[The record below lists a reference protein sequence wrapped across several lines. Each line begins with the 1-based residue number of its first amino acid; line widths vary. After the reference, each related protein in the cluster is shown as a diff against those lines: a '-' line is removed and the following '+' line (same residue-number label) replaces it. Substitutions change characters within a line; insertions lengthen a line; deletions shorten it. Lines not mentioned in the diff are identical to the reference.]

1 MNQNALNYIKNQIT
15 DAKYILEGHIKDA
28 NGTFYRPRNIFIKI
42 QKYINDFL
50 INSDSE
56 RWIIMPGLRG
66 VGKTTILAQT
76 YSQLV
81 KSTDNRYLLYIS
93 MDEAYGTLGLSLK
106 DILETYEYFLG
117 EKFGEQKHKIFIF
130 IDEVQ
135 ADKNWSQTIKTLLYN
150 KTKNIFIITTGSSAV
165 SLQIDADVSRRAVF
179 EKLYPMNFC
188 ELELIKNNIYP
199 ENGLEEKIKNAL
211 YYSDSAEEAYRKITK
226 QNKPISDYF
235 SKITVTEIE
244 KYITLENLP
253 FTVNREK
260 NKTYEKIRLL
270 IDKVINADIRDLA
283 KFDIDTLGS
292 IKRLLFILAD
302 SLDAPSVNT
311 LTSTTGIKRLTMMN
325 VLEVLEKAELLIK
338 VSPYGSNLTKSKKPS
353 KYLFMSPTYRMS
365 LLSIT
370 GDKSTYLT
378 RQGKLM
384 EDVVSA
390 YLFRD
395 FVSPG
400 KGSISYDPSEGGADF
415 ILEIENQRKII
426 LEVGRG
432 EKNNKQIHKTSEKI
446 KSAYGI
452 IISYTNDVIEV
463 KDNILKIP
471 FKLFLIS

>member
-28 NGTFYRPRNIFIKI
+28 NGTFYRPRNIFTKI

-50 INSDSE
+50 TDSDSE

-93 MDEAYGTLGLSLK
+93 MDEAYGTLGISLK

-135 ADKNWSQTIKTLLYN
+135 ADKQWSQTIKTLLYN

-188 ELELIKNNIYP
+188 ELELIKNSIYP
-199 ENGLEEKIKNAL
+199 EKGLKDKIKNAL
-211 YYSDSAEEAYRKITK
+211 YYSASAEEAYKKITE
-226 QNKPISDYF
+226 QNKPLSDYF
-235 SKITVTEIE
+235 SKITVAEIE

-283 KFDIDTLGS
+283 KFDVDTLGS

-302 SLDAPSVNT
+302 SLDVPSVNT
-311 LTSTTGIKRLTMMN
+311 LTLATGIKRLTMMN

-338 VSPYGSNLTKSKKPS
+338 VPPYGSNLTKSKKPS

-365 LLSIT
+365 LLNIT
-370 GDKSTYLT
+370 GDKATYLT

-395 FVSPG
+395 FVSAG

-415 ILEIENQRKII
+415 ILEVENQRKII

-432 EKNNKQIHKTSEKI
+432 EKNNKQIHKTSEKV
-446 KSAYGI
+446 KSDYGI
-452 IISYTNDVIEV
+452 IISYTDDVVEA
-463 KDNILKIP
+463 KNNILRIP